1 MIDTADLDHL
11 DAQQLREMVLSL
23 RRGAAAD
30 KLEIARR
37 DHEIAFKQ
45 AAIDKLTHEMAVLK
59 RLKFAA
65 KSEAF
70 NAEQKSLLEETID
83 ADLAPMEREL
93 EELATVPSAQ
103 REKQQPK
110 RQPLPA
116 HLPRRE
122 IRHEPES
129 TTCACGCTLQRIGED
144 VAEKLDYHP
153 GVFTVER
160 HVRGKWVC
168 TKCETLVQAP
178 VAPHIIDKGIP
189 TARLLS
195 QVLVGKYLDHLPLY
209 RQEAI
214 FGRAGLA
221 IS

>member
-1 MIDTADLDHL
+1 MIDTADLDHHR
-11 DAQQLREMVLSL
+11 AQQLRAMVLSL
-23 RRGAAAD
+23 RRGAAPD

-83 ADLAPMEREL
+83 ADLAAMEREL
-93 EELATVPSAQ
+93 EELATAPSAQ
-103 REKQQPK
+103 REKQQPERK
-110 RQPLPA
+110 TLPA

-122 IRHEPES
+122 IHHEPES
-129 TTCACGCTLQRIGED
+129 ATCACGCNLQRIGED
-144 VAEKLDYHP
+144 VAEKLDYQP

-178 VAPHIIDKGIP
+178 SPRTSSTRASR
-189 TARLLS
+189 RLGCS
-195 QVLVGKYLDHLPLY
+195 H
-209 RQEAI
+209 RCW
-214 FGRAGLA
+214 
-221 IS
+221 

>member
-30 KLEIARR
+30 KLEIERR

-83 ADLAPMEREL
+83 ADLAAMELELEKLAGTSSAERESM
-93 EELATVPSAQ
+93 E
-103 REKQQPK
+103 
-110 RQPLPA
+110 PA
-116 HLPRRE
+116 RTR
-122 IRHEPES
+122 
-129 TTCACGCTLQRIGED
+129 
-144 VAEKLDYHP
+144 
-153 GVFTVER
+153 
-160 HVRGKWVC
+160 
-168 TKCETLVQAP
+168 
-178 VAPHIIDKGIP
+178 
-189 TARLLS
+189 
-195 QVLVGKYLDHLPLY
+195 
-209 RQEAI
+209 
-214 FGRAGLA
+214 
-221 IS
+221 